1 MNLAADFEAVLGA
14 NARRSDLEWEL
25 ADAESA
31 RLAVSIAIERRAPL
45 SPGYPSPGRTGLR
58 PAAGILTLWPD
69 ELVARVGAG
78 TTVSA
83 LDEMLAGHGLALGLD
98 VPDPD
103 GTTLGACYA
112 CGRAGFA
119 GARGISLRDR
129 TVGLSFVDG
138 RARLL
143 AAGARVVKN
152 VAGYD
157 FGRLHHAARGSLGL
171 ILDLTVRLV
180 ARPERQ
186 IAVWWACR
194 HDELPAR
201 LPEVRAWWGHD
212 AASEILV
219 DRVAAVRYG
228 LPGPGIVFRQSGS
241 ADLLAS
247 RILRSDAIDV
257 SAQWAALLTRS
268 TAPARICSPSKLSI
282 QDPGEDWV
290 ADLGNGV
297 LRELTPVLPESG
309 QPSAAA
315 LAVKQVFDP
324 HGIWP
329 ELPVQGGE
337 R

>member
-1 MNLAADFEAVLGA
+1 MKLGADLEAVLGVA
-14 NARRSDLEWEL
+14 ARRSDLEWEL

-31 RLAVSIAIERRAPL
+31 RLAVSIALERRAPL

-58 PAAGILTLWPD
+58 PVAGILTLWSD

-83 LDEMLAGHGLALGLD
+83 LEELLAGRGLALGLD
-98 VPDPD
+98 VPDPER
-103 GTTLGACYA
+103 TTLGACYA

-119 GARGISLRDR
+119 GPRGISLRDR

-138 RARLL
+138 KARLL

-157 FGRLHHAARGSLGL
+157 FGRLHHGARGSLGL

-180 ARPERQ
+180 ARPQRQ
-186 IAVWWACR
+186 VAVWWACR
-194 HDELPAR
+194 HDELPVR
-201 LPEVRAWWGHD
+201 LPEIRASWGND
-212 AASEILV
+212 AAAEVLV

-228 LPGPGIVFRQSGS
+228 LPGPGIVFRQGG
-241 ADLLAS
+241 AAELLES
-247 RILRSDAIDV
+247 RIRRSDAVDV
-257 SAQWAALLTRS
+257 SARWSALLARS
-268 TAPARICSPSKLSI
+268 TAPVRLCSPSTLSV
-282 QDPGEDWV
+282 QDPGEDWI
-290 ADLGNGV
+290 ADLGNGI
-297 LRELTPVLPESG
+297 LRGVVPAAPVSG
-309 QPSAAA
+309 APSAAA
-315 LAVKQVFDP
+315 LAIKQVFDP

-329 ELPVQGGE
+329 ELPVQDGV